1 MKKDKYDY
9 AIENGLVIVDEE
21 GGEKP
26 CLEQHEMPPGID
38 IEDIMP
44 EKDKKRTA

>member
-26 CLEQHEMPPGID
+26 CLE
-38 IEDIMP
+38 
-44 EKDKKRTA
+44 